1 MRARAAPL
9 IVILALVA
17 DAACG
22 ASTAQSRSQ
31 PQRSPQKRLA
41 FAILED
47 YDKGD
52 NLADVAKH
60 LELFRQLGVTT
71 WRGSFGWDDYEPSRG
86 TYDFAWLHRFA
97 DLAASR
103 GIMLRPYIGYTP
115 RWAAAGGA
123 DRDDWN
129 DPPRDLDD
137 WYQFVRALSSALRC
151 HRNVLSFEIYN
162 EENVK
167 QWWDGSAEAYRRT
180 LERGAAAVRAGNPRA
195 AVLLG
200 GMVYPDAE
208 WLRAICAVRDGEPTP
223 AFDIIPF
230 HAYPETWTPPD
241 VTLDKYLGRSFGDGF
256 VKSADALCGAKPI
269 WINETG
275 FATVPGRTEREQAAW
290 WIRAIATFAAEPRIE
305 EIGIYEIKDLKP
317 DRAAIGDTPN
327 YHLGI
332 TQVDRTRKMAFQTI
346 AMLVRILANAPFT
359 IEDSAAASAAT
370 ATDSVNDVERHAFHL
385 GDGSELLVLWT
396 RGAAAAVAVRLPR
409 HATRGWEYGVD
420 GQMTRKFRVDDDAL
434 TGLQLQP
441 GEPRVCHLK

>member
-1 MRARAAPL
+1 MPRRAARL
-9 IVILALVA
+9 IVVLALVA

-22 ASTAQSRSQ
+22 GSAVQPRSQ
-31 PQRSPQKRLA
+31 PQRSGQKRVA

-52 NLADVAKH
+52 DLADVARDF
-60 LELFRQLGVTT
+60 ELFRQLGVTT

-86 TYDFAWLHRFA
+86 TYDFEWLHRFA

-115 RWAAAGGA
+115 RWAAAGGD

-129 DPPRDLDD
+129 DPPRDLHD
-137 WYQFVRALSSALRC
+137 WYRFVRELSSAMRR

-167 QWWDGSAEAYRRT
+167 QWWDGSADAYRRT

-200 GMVYPDAE
+200 GMVYPDTE
-208 WLRAICAVRDGEPTP
+208 WLRAICTVRDNEPAP
-223 AFDIIPF
+223 AFDVIPF

-241 VTLDKYLGRSFGDGF
+241 VTLDKYLGRSFADGF
-256 VKSADALCGAKPI
+256 VKSADALCGPKPI

-290 WIRAIATFAAEPRIE
+290 WIRAIATFAAEPRVE
-305 EIGIYEIKDLKP
+305 QIGIYEIKDLKP

-332 TQVDRTRKMAFQTI
+332 THADRTRKMAFQTI
-346 AMLVRILANAPFT
+346 ATLVRIIGDTPFT
-359 IEDSAAASAAT
+359 IGDLAAPINIA
-370 ATDSVNDVERHAFHL
+370 ATDSVADLERHVLLL
-385 GDGSELLVLWT
+385 GDGSQLLVLWT
-396 RGAAAAVAVRLPR
+396 RAAAITAAVRLPR

-420 GQMTRKFRVDDDAL
+420 GNLTREFRVDDDAL
-434 TGLQLQP
+434 TGLELQP
-441 GEPRVCHLK
+441 GEPQVFHLK